1 MTLRFLT
8 AFALTAVAATVSA
21 CSTAGGS
28 EMTLD
33 LSLNTTPAM
42 VAQLP
47 DTLSF
52 SDRMGT
58 AQVAQLPDALNV
70 AGDPMTNYEPGDV
83 GYSPVERSLVVFL
96 TAGAGEAAADLV
108 KVGRVDSGLGD
119 LSNCVLDC
127 EVALVSTVT
136 PTVS

>member
-70 AGDPMTNYEPGDV
+70 AGDPMTNSEPGHAGSSRV
-83 GYSPVERSLVVFL
+83 GGRWVVSPP
-96 TAGAGEAAADLV
+96 AGGGEPPADLV

>member
-1 MTLRFLT
+1 
-8 AFALTAVAATVSA
+8 
-21 CSTAGGS
+21 
-28 EMTLD
+28 MTLD

-83 GYSPVERSLVVFL
+83 GYSPVERSLVVFR
-96 TAGAGEAAADLV
+96 TAGAGEAAADLE